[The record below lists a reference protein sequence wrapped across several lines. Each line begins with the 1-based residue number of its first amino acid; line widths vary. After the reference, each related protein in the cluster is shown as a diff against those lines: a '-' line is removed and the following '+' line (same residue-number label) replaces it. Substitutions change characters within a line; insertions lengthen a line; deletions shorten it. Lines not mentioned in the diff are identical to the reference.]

1 MTDGQI
7 VGLISFVSFLV
18 GFIFGWLNRKAQ
30 EK

>member
-7 VGLISFVSFLV
+7 VGMIFFVSFWI
-18 GFIFGWLNRKAQ
+18 GFVFGWLNRKAQ

>member
-7 VGLISFVSFLV
+7 VGMIAFVSFWI
-18 GFIFGWLNRKAQ
+18 GFVFGWLNRKAQ